1 MTLLNK
7 VMFFVRYQDKTAN
20 AYDSNVSLP
29 KISPEEL
36 FDTRQENYVFV
47 TLRACVTSSAQGLY
61 IF

>member
-1 MTLLNK
+1 MAQLNK

-47 TLRACVTSSAQGLY
+47 ALRAWVTSSARGLD

>member
-1 MTLLNK
+1 MAQLNK
-7 VMFFVRYQDKTAN
+7 VIFFVRYQDKTAN

-47 TLRACVTSSAQGLY
+47 ALRACVTSSARGLY

>member
-1 MTLLNK
+1 
-7 VMFFVRYQDKTAN
+7 MFFVRYQDKTAN

-47 TLRACVTSSAQGLY
+47 ALRACVTSSARGLY